1 MARRRIARAAR
12 LLAVAGCASAWLSP
26 RAPAARGIRPQTA
39 TMTPEERIAA
49 MDAQEGASKDIT
61 ARSEQDG
68 LPLSMVV
75 GQDSIKTALLLASVN
90 RDMGGVLIS
99 GGRGTAKSV
108 MARALHSLLPPI
120 EVVKDSKYNADPEN
134 VQEIDSLL
142 RKQLEAMDDGKRVT
156 ERLADLDR
164 EIIKAPFVQIPLNV
178 MDDMSAAVSVFG
190 LPALSM
196 RLQDVVRHRLR
207 ERRSWLVSF

>member
-1 MARRRIARAAR
+1 
-12 LLAVAGCASAWLSP
+12 
-26 RAPAARGIRPQTA
+26 
-39 TMTPEERIAA
+39 
-49 MDAQEGASKDIT
+49 MDAQEGASKDVT

-75 GQDSIKTALLLASVN
+75 GQDSIKTALLLASGN

-142 RKQLEAMDDGKRVT
+142 RKQLD
-156 ERLADLDR
+156 
-164 EIIKAPFVQIPLNV
+164 V
-178 MDDMSAAVSVFG
+178 MDDMLLGSIDVEESVKQGKSVFQPGLLARAHRGVLYVDDINLLDSEATNILLQVISDGKVIVEREGISVTYACKPLLIATFNPEEGEMRDHLLDRIAVS
-190 LPALSM
+190 LSA
-196 RLQDVVRHRLR
+196 
-207 ERRSWLVSF
+207 

>member
-142 RKQLEAMDDGKRVT
+142 RKQLEAMDDSRKVT

-178 MDDMSAAVSVFG
+178 MDDM
-190 LPALSM
+190 
-196 RLQDVVRHRLR
+196 
-207 ERRSWLVSF
+207 

>member
-1 MARRRIARAAR
+1 MARRRIACV
-12 LLAVAGCASAWLSP
+12 LAVASVSAWLAPTRHSAP
-26 RAPAARGIRPQTA
+26 RGLKPATA

-142 RKQLEAMDDGKRVT
+142 RKQLEAMDDGKKVT

-178 MDDMSAAVSVFG
+178 MDDM
-190 LPALSM
+190 
-196 RLQDVVRHRLR
+196 
-207 ERRSWLVSF
+207 

>member
-1 MARRRIARAAR
+1 
-12 LLAVAGCASAWLSP
+12 
-26 RAPAARGIRPQTA
+26 
-39 TMTPEERIAA
+39 
-49 MDAQEGASKDIT
+49 MDAQEGASKDVT

-142 RKQLEAMDDGKRVT
+142 RKQLE
-156 ERLADLDR
+156 
-164 EIIKAPFVQIPLNV
+164 V
-178 MDDMSAAVSVFG
+178 MDDMLLGSIDVEESVKQGKSVFQPG
-190 LPALSM
+190 LLARAHRGVLYVDDINLLDSEATNIL
-196 RLQDVVRHRLR
+196 LQVISDGKVIVER
-207 ERRSWLVSF
+207 EGISVTYT

>member
-49 MDAQEGASKDIT
+49 MDAQEGAAKDVT

-142 RKQLEAMDDGKRVT
+142 RKQLEAMDDGKKVT

-178 MDDMSAAVSVFG
+178 MDDMSAAVSVFR
-190 LPALSM
+190 LPALLM
-196 RLQDVVRHRLR
+196 RLQDVDARRLR
-207 ERRSWLVSF
+207 ERRSWVVSF

>member
-49 MDAQEGASKDIT
+49 MDAQEGAAKDVT

-142 RKQLEAMDDGKRVT
+142 RKQLEAMDDGKKVT
-156 ERLADLDR
+156 ERLADLPR
-164 EIIKAPFVQIPLNV
+164 EIVKAPFVQIPLNV
-178 MDDMSAAVSVFG
+178 MDDMCVS
-190 LPALSM
+190 
-196 RLQDVVRHRLR
+196 
-207 ERRSWLVSF
+207 RRSFPFDGVASTSSA

>member
-1 MARRRIARAAR
+1 M
-12 LLAVAGCASAWLSP
+12 LAVASVSAWL
-26 RAPAARGIRPQTA
+26 APTNRQAARGIRPQTA

-49 MDAQEGASKDIT
+49 MDAQEGAAKDVT

-178 MDDMSAAVSVFG
+178 MDDMCFVSVRFSAF
-190 LPALSM
+190 P
-196 RLQDVVRHRLR
+196 RV
-207 ERRSWLVSF
+207 